1 MNKEDRSAVLL
12 DERFIQS
19 QLQEQAIMKFTE
31 KMQSAIN
38 EQIALEM
45 FSANLYLSMSAH
57 YASAGLDG
65 FAHWYYVQYREELGH
80 AEDMMKY
87 SIERGGKVRIQA
99 IPAVETDFASALEI
113 AEKAYAHE
121 CLVSSKIEELVRLA
135 AAEQDLASQDF
146 FMKYIREQV
155 EEEAT
160 ASNLVDRLR
169 LAQGAAL
176 IFLAK
181 ELAERT

>member
-80 AEDMMKY
+80 AEDMM
-87 SIERGGKVRIQA
+87 
-99 IPAVETDFASALEI
+99 
-113 AEKAYAHE
+113 
-121 CLVSSKIEELVRLA
+121 
-135 AAEQDLASQDF
+135 
-146 FMKYIREQV
+146 
-155 EEEAT
+155 
-160 ASNLVDRLR
+160 
-169 LAQGAAL
+169 
-176 IFLAK
+176 
-181 ELAERT
+181 

>member
-1 MNKEDRSAVLL
+1 
-12 DERFIQS
+12 
-19 QLQEQAIMKFTE
+19 MKFTE

-99 IPAVETDFASALEI
+99 IPAVETDFASRSLRRPTPTSASCPPRSRSS
-113 AEKAYAHE
+113 YA
-121 CLVSSKIEELVRLA
+121 
-135 AAEQDLASQDF
+135 
-146 FMKYIREQV
+146 
-155 EEEAT
+155 
-160 ASNLVDRLR
+160 
-169 LAQGAAL
+169 
-176 IFLAK
+176 
-181 ELAERT
+181 